1 MENIIKHAGGR
12 PSIWTDPEELQV
24 LIDDYFASITR
35 KVDRKEPVQVGFDD
49 KGKPVFED
57 QPVLD
62 SYGRAAQKLEWLE
75 TPTLSG
81 LAIKLGVDRTTL
93 INYAKDEKFF
103 NTLKS
108 AKSII
113 ERYNE
118 SRLDERANA
127 VGTIFNLKNNF
138 GWKDTTEI
146 GITGS
151 LQTTNY
157 DISEMDPSDKASLLA
172 ILSKLT
178 EKTAADQDEIT
189 G

>member
-12 PSIWTDPEELQV
+12 PSIWTDPEELEQE
-24 LIDDYFASITR
+24 INDYFDCITR
-35 KVDRKEPVQVGFDD
+35 YIPRTESVQVGTDHNNKPIMED
-49 KGKPVFED
+49 K
-57 QPVLD
+57 PVLD
-62 SYGRAAQKLEWLE
+62 VQGRPTTKLEWLE
-75 TPTLSG
+75 TPTLAG
-81 LAIKLGVDRTTL
+81 LAEKLKVDRKTL
-93 INYAKDEKFF
+93 LNYSYKDEFF
-103 NTLKS
+103 PSIKK
-108 AKSII
+108 AKSRI
-113 ERYNE
+113 ETFESQRLNE
-118 SRLDERANA
+118 RPAA
-127 VGTIFNLKNNF
+127 AGTIFSLKNNY